1 MKKYLLSS
9 FGSNIVN
16 AIGKIISFA
25 FLASTLDQ
33 SLFSSLMIQIA
44 IVEVLA
50 LCLDFGHSKS
60 IFTHT
65 SNKEDTFLE
74 FCSIF
79 LLKASTLLTLSF
91 ILYSFGFTYLFWAVP
106 LVLYNFKNFFYARK
120 FSFNKILWRSSFDAL
135 LRLVIIFLISS
146 NYNNINIIL
155 LLFYF
160 PVLLIVFYDTIHIS
174 LKNKFLKGEFL
185 PEINTRI
192 RKLQYYTKHGFYPYL
207 DSLIIVILRRG
218 DIFYLNYFLGEI
230 IAGQYAALFSLI
242 KLLPMINSSVNRVFF
257 SYVLENNNT
266 VKTIKN
272 NRNKIIFFGFSFAF
286 LASLFIVFVYQM
298 IYPTDIQLPFS
309 VSILALIAV
318 GVNFPYQTL
327 ILPLYKLKRL
337 DFAVKI
343 RIVQLL
349 AQTICSVIFIKMY
362 GVMGVAMSLLVVRLI
377 GILMINTFLGKQ
389 NV

>member
-16 AIGKIISFA
+16 AVGKIISFA

-33 SLFSSLMIQIA
+33 TLFSSLMIQIT

-65 SNKEDTFLE
+65 TNKEDTFFE

-79 LLKASTLLTLSF
+79 LFKTLILLSLSF

-106 LVLYNFKNFFYARK
+106 LVLYNFKNFYYARK
-120 FSFNKILWRSSFDAL
+120 FSFNKVLWRNSFDTF
-135 LRLVIIFLISS
+135 LRVIMIFLISS
-146 NYNNINIIL
+146 NYNDTNIIL

-160 PVLLIVFYDTIHIS
+160 PIILIVFYDTIHIS
-174 LKNKFLKGEFL
+174 LKNKFLKDKFL

-207 DSLIIVILRRG
+207 DSLMIVILRRG

-230 IAGQYAALFSLI
+230 IAGQYAALFALI

-257 SYVLENNNT
+257 SYTLENKDT
-266 VKTIKN
+266 VKKIKN

-286 LASLFIVFVYQM
+286 LTSLFIVFVYH
-298 IYPTDIQLPFS
+298 ITYPAEIQLPFS
-309 VSILALIAV
+309 ISILTLIAV

-349 AQTICSVIFIKMY
+349 AQTICSIMFIKMY
-362 GVMGVAMSLLVVRLI
+362 GVIGVAMSLLAVRVI
-377 GILMINTFLGKQ
+377 GILMINAFLGKQ